1 MKKYY
6 FYIAAAMVV
15 MGCEAGSQDSQ
26 LPAQHEIE
34 QVSTLEFTDLKEL
47 YNAQVSNA
55 QVLIQ
60 GEIIALLPDD
70 NEGSRH
76 QKFIVKLASG
86 QTVLIVHNIDLA
98 PRINSIEKGEQVLVY
113 GEYEYNDKGGLIHWT
128 HDDPQ
133 NRHEHGYIEYQGL
146 KYQ

>member
-47 YNAQVSNA
+47 YDAQVSNA

-86 QTVLIVHNIDLA
+86 QTVLIVHNIDLS

-113 GEYEYNDKGGLIHWT
+113 GEYD
-128 HDDPQ
+128 
-133 NRHEHGYIEYQGL
+133 QGL